1 MYQMHQLRGVC
12 QVFMEKVKNLKDGNC
27 LVTPTVITRSVG
39 LQVAVD
45 SSPVGSVI
53 CEYSLT

>member
-1 MYQMHQLRGVC
+1 
-12 QVFMEKVKNLKDGNC
+12 MEKVKNLKDGGC
-27 LVTPTVITRSVG
+27 LVTPTIITRSVG

-53 CEYSLT
+53 SEYSLA